1 MNIILLGKA
10 QTHFGTRVYGG
21 NYWRKVFMAAA
32 NLTAKSLYSLHAYF
46 SILAMPPHLFCIT
59 QNLYVTAQVLA
70 PYKSPP
76 YSLDVKFIKPCC
88 HICSLKMDWSTRPLR
103 LNILQQNNY
112 RQNSAIKTT
121 ARTAYFLHNSVSEF
135 MQAFAI
141 ESRPDYPKQ
150 SISAPKWKMVLYI
163 K

>member
-1 MNIILLGKA
+1 MTILTQNLLALLQLEQKSEHYFIRQS

-21 NYWRKVFMAAA
+21 QLLAQSIMAAA

-59 QNLYVTAQVLA
+59 QNFYVTAQVLA
-70 PYKSPP
+70 PYNSPL

-103 LNILQQNNY
+103 MNKPQQNNY
-112 RQNSAIKTT
+112 RQNSAINKIKKG
-121 ARTAYFLHNSVSEF
+121 ASR
-135 MQAFAI
+135 AFFYSNHLNL
-141 ESRPDYPKQ
+141 SRNT
-150 SISAPKWKMVLYI
+150 
-163 K
+163 